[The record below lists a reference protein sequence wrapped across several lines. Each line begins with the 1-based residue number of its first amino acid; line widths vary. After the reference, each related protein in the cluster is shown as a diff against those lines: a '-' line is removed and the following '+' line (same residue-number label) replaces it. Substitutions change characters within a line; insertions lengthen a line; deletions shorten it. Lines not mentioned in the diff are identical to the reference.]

1 MLFFNG
7 TQKIVEPF
15 KIAIFLKYD
24 FQKSDDYSNIHAM
37 QQIIYELRNSIII
50 LCPSLASRIDKRLG
64 LKSKVKYQA
73 N

>member
-1 MLFFNG
+1 M
-7 TQKIVEPF
+7 EPF
-15 KIAIFLKYD
+15 KIAIFLKND

-37 QQIIYELRNSIII
+37 QQIVYELRNSIII
-50 LCPSLASRIDKRLG
+50 LCPNSSLASRIDKRLG